1 MILLSS
7 TRFLRSILPAA
18 ALTAALLAPGV
29 SHATL
34 VTFDDLTCG
43 EGAQVPTSY
52 SGLTWDNFYCMDSS
66 ARVDGYHNGA
76 VSPSNV
82 AFNWFSNPANFSI
95 SSPSSFTLNS
105 AYLTA
110 AWNNGL
116 NVQVQAYRSGS
127 LVSTTNHVLQTTG
140 PLLVNFNLVNVDQV
154 VFTSSGGINAG
165 FGGSGEHFV
174 MDNLVVNETIGTATP
189 VPTLSQ
195 WSLLLLSGLMGALAL
210 RTRRR
215 NVA

>member
-18 ALTAALLAPGV
+18 ALTVGLLAPAV
-29 SHATL
+29 SNATL
-34 VTFDDLTCG
+34 VTFDDLTCSSSG
-43 EGAQVPTSY
+43 TPIPTSY
-52 SGLTWDNFYCMDSS
+52 SGLTWDNFYCLDSS

-82 AFNWFSNPANFSI
+82 ALNWFSNPANFSI

-116 NVQVQAYRSGS
+116 NVQVQAYRLGS
-127 LVSTTNHVLQTTG
+127 LVSTTNHVLQATA

-154 VFTSSGGINAG
+154 VFTSSGGTSAG
-165 FGGSGEHFV
+165 FSGSGTQFA
-174 MDNLVVNETIGTATP
+174 MDNLVVNEAVPVATVNP

-195 WSLLLLSGLMGALAL
+195 WSLLLLSGLLG
-210 RTRRR
+210 
-215 NVA
+215 